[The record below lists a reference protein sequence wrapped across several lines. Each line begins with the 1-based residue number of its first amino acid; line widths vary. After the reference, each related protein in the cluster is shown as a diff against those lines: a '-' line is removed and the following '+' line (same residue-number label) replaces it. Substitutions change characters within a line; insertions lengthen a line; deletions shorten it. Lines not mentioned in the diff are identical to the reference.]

1 MFIESWSCD
10 QLLQKAYSR
19 VLKWW
24 HHKNEVSEIMGFV
37 RIFWKNNVHEAY
49 LPKMSISGQ
58 IVSEM
63 LAGYTRKTQ
72 YKPFYFFGG
81 VGGELTRKNLE
92 GFVWSFL
99 RITGLWSQRRFAPK
113 CSFLASRPLGHCY
126 FRISWQIP
134 WFQKFHFYDVTLKY
148 SIARFRWGSSSHVE
162 EMGLLFEK

>member
-1 MFIESWSCD
+1 MTSWKWSFWNNGICQD
-10 QLLQKAYSR
+10 ILKEQCPWGLLA
-19 VLKWW
+19 
-24 HHKNEVSEIMGFV
+24 KNEHFGANCVWYVSRLYSE
-37 RIFWKNNVHEAY
+37 N
-49 LPKMSISGQ
+49 SIQ
-58 IVSEM
+58 T
-63 LAGYTRKTQ
+63 LL
-72 YKPFYFFGG
+72 FFGG
-81 VGGELTRKNLE
+81 AGGWGGGLTRKNLE